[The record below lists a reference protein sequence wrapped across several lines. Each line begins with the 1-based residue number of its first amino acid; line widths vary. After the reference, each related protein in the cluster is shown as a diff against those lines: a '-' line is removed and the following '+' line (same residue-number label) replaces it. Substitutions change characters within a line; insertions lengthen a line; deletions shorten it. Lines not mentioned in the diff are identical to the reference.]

1 MRGDAGLIMLVF
13 VFLVLIGS
21 GVVTLLMAPFLW
33 GRHTDALEVVPTG
46 LSDLVARKEAAYS
59 ALKELEFDYR
69 TRKLSPEDY
78 EDLRTIYRLEAAEV
92 LKAMDQGLAPSRD
105 LDALIDAEVA
115 AWRSRRAKQEGAA
128 HGTA

>member
-1 MRGDAGLIMLVF
+1 MLVF
-13 VFLVLIGS
+13 IFLVLIGS

-33 GRHTDALEVVPTG
+33 GQQTDALEVVPAG
-46 LSDLVARKEAAYS
+46 PSDLLARKEAAYS

-78 EDLRTIYRLEAAEV
+78 EELRAVYRVEAAEV
-92 LKAMDQGLAPSRD
+92 LKTMDQGTTPPHD

-115 AWRSRRAKQEGAA
+115 AWRTRRAKREGAI
-128 HGTA
+128 HETA

>member
-21 GVVTLLMAPFLW
+21 GAVTLLMAPFLW
-33 GRHTDALEVVPTG
+33 GRHADALEVVPTG
-46 LSDLVARKEAAYS
+46 PSDLVARKEAAYS

-78 EDLRTIYRLEAAEV
+78 EELRTVYRLEAAEI
-92 LKAMDQGLAPSRD
+92 LKAMDQAPAAPQD
-105 LDALIDAEVA
+105 LDALIDAEVT
-115 AWRSRRAKQEGAA
+115 AWRSRRAKQEGAV
-128 HGTA
+128 HGAA

>member
-1 MRGDAGLIMLVF
+1 MLVF

-21 GVVTLLMAPFLW
+21 GAVTLLMAPFLW
-33 GRHTDALEVVPTG
+33 GHHSDALEVVPSAP
-46 LSDLVARKEAAYS
+46 SDLLARKEAAFS

-78 EDLRTIYRLEAAEV
+78 AELRAVYRVEAAEV
-92 LKAMDQGLAPSRD
+92 LKALDQGATPSRD
-105 LDALIDAEVA
+105 LDTLIDAEVS
-115 AWRSRRAKQEGAA
+115 AWRTRRAEREGAV

>member
-1 MRGDAGLIMLVF
+1 MMIF

-21 GVVTLLMAPFLW
+21 AVVTLLMAPFLW
-33 GRHTDALEVVPTG
+33 GRHADALEVAPDG
-46 LSDLVARKEAAYS
+46 PPDLVARKEATYS

-78 EDLRTIYRLEAAEV
+78 EELRTVYRLEAAEI
-92 LKAMDQGLAPSRD
+92 LKAMDQGPASPRD

-115 AWRSRRAKQEGAA
+115 AWRSRRAKQEGVV

>member
-1 MRGDAGLIMLVF
+1 MLVF
-13 VFLVLIGS
+13 GFLVLIGS

-33 GRHTDALEVVPTG
+33 GQHSDALEVAPSAP
-46 LSDLVARKEAAYS
+46 SDLLARKEAAFS

-78 EDLRTIYRLEAAEV
+78 EELRAVYRVEAAEV
-92 LKAMDQGLAPSRD
+92 LKALDQGATPSRD

-115 AWRSRRAKQEGAA
+115 AWRTRRAEREGAVHDSA
-128 HGTA
+128 